1 MHSRKDN
8 EKENEKDILGNEISL
23 EKWRVNGVH
32 GVEKGNIDITSYET
46 TTKTDLH
53 Y

>member
-1 MHSRKDN
+1 
-8 EKENEKDILGNEISL
+8 
-23 EKWRVNGVH
+23 VNGVH

-53 Y
+53 YWVGKLN